1 MIKRQVQLHKMA
13 HFEVEIDSSNP
24 MYLISISS
32 NRHKLKCMHVYMAT
46 VNFQF
51 YKILKLQISLWT
63 WQCLLTGLID
73 EKILIFN

>member
-51 YKILKLQISLWT
+51 YKILKTPDFSLDMAMF
-63 WQCLLTGLID
+63 ID
-73 EKILIFN
+73 CIN